1 MRIVKAAVLVAAL
14 AIVPAAAVSA
24 QAGSKHVA
32 PAAKKSAVASHTTA
46 GTVKSSTDS
55 SLVITKGGKDQTFSL
70 TSSTEKTGTIANG
83 AFQHASFT
91 VPVPAPDGPAT
102 LAVRPEALDIVPASS
117 AGMGTI
123 HRVTDFGTHALIDIE
138 LPDGFRLKSMV
149 SEARDWQAGQAI
161 DLKPRAYAVYRD
173 NRAIHRSAGKN
184 D

>member
-83 AFQHASFT
+83 AHVT
-91 VPVPAPDGPAT
+91 VHYTMDG
-102 LAVRPEALDIVPASS
+102 
-117 AGMGTI
+117 
-123 HRVTDFGTHALIDIE
+123 
-138 LPDGFRLKSMV
+138 KSMV
-149 SEARDWQAGQAI
+149 ATSV
-161 DLKPRAYAVYRD
+161 AVQPEK
-173 NRAIHRSAGKN
+173 SKTPKGKK
-184 D
+184 